1 MKQSLIPR
9 NRRFVQYEIV
19 LTLLCLSS
27 VGQAEIVRRCPA
39 RVRTVEEVAVV
50 SRLSADILEIG
61 FAEGD
66 AVEKGQLLY
75 RLDETR
81 FAAAV
86 SNQAAR
92 VEEARAKL
100 SLAETTFSRKKALL
114 ERKAI
119 AQAEYDSVMCNR
131 EALSAELRAELAALA
146 LAEDDLRHTRILA
159 PISGRIGLT
168 AKTVG
173 NYVTPETGTL
183 AEIVATDPVRIRF
196 SLSMTDF
203 ARFFGCDADRL
214 RQGASL
220 RISDGSG
227 PVDVPPGT
235 IEFVDTRAVEKTDT
249 VLVYVRQPNPCG
261 RLVPNAAVTL
271 ELTIPEGED
280 SR

>member
-9 NRRFVQYEIV
+9 NCRFVQYEIV

-27 VGQAEIVRRCPA
+27 VGQAEIIRRCPA

-50 SRLSADILEIG
+50 SRLSADVMEIG
-61 FAEGD
+61 FTEGG

-75 RLDETR
+75 RLDDTR
-81 FAAAV
+81 FVAAV
-86 SNQAAR
+86 SNQVAR

-100 SLAETTFSRKKALL
+100 SFAETTFLRKRALI
-114 ERKAI
+114 EKNAI
-119 AQAEYDSVMCNR
+119 AQVEFDSAKCDR
-131 EALSAELRAELAALA
+131 EALAAGLRAELAALA

-249 VLVYVRQPNPCG
+249 VLVYVRQPNSCG

-280 SR
+280 SL

>member
-9 NRRFVQYEIV
+9 NRRFAQYEIV

-39 RVRTVEEVAVV
+39 RVRTIEEVAVL
-50 SRLSADILEIG
+50 SRLSADVMEIG
-61 FAEGD
+61 FTEGG

-75 RLDETR
+75 RLDDTR
-81 FAAAV
+81 FVAAV
-86 SNQAAR
+86 SNQVAR

-100 SLAETTFSRKKALL
+100 SFAETTFLRKRALI
-114 ERKAI
+114 EKNAI
-119 AQAEYDSVMCNR
+119 AQVEFDSAKCDR
-131 EALSAELRAELAALA
+131 EALAAGLRAELAALA

-159 PISGRIGLT
+159 PISGRVGLT

-280 SR
+280 SL